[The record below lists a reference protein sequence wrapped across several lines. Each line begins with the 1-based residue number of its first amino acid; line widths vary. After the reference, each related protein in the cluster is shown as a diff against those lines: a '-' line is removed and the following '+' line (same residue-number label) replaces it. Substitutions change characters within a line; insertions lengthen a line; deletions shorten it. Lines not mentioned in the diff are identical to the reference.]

1 MHFVSK
7 QSELYVL
14 YFKSCDMNDATVLA
28 GSCSALEASAVGQYA
43 DEARRCPR
51 ERLQNT
57 SGTVLTCAGWTWCSQ
72 ITNLNWRLMQHE
84 NKAPTVSLPTAQW
97 RLVRFPFG
105 SAWPNSKRKDHCPDS
120 EMNLTFALNV
130 GCISCRTV
138 IEHLTCDDL
147 LLFNSFSYTF
157 VKVILKRQ
165 LSTCTC

>member
-1 MHFVSK
+1 MNKTTSKHQSPRTGEACHEIYFSYFTVLFYFRFVHFVSK

-43 DEARRCPR
+43 DDARRCPR

-84 NKAPTVSLPTAQW
+84 NKAPTVSLPTA
-97 RLVRFPFG
+97 RYTMKTG
-105 SAWPNSKRKDHCPDS
+105 
-120 EMNLTFALNV
+120 TFSIWFCMAEFQKER
-130 GCISCRTV
+130 S
-138 IEHLTCDDL
+138 
-147 LLFNSFSYTF
+147 
-157 VKVILKRQ
+157 
-165 LSTCTC
+165 LS